1 MRRGKMKNRYLIFLL
16 IVLVFA
22 NTKIFSQD
30 PNFYIFLC
38 FGQSNMEGFPGVEQQ
53 DKTNVDDRF
62 QVLAAVDFPNLNR
75 TKGHWYPAIPPLC
88 RPHTGLCPADY
99 FGRTMVA
106 NLPNNIKVGV
116 VNVSVAGCK
125 IELFDKDNYQTYVST
140 APSWMTNIIKEYD
153 GNPYAYLVGMAK
165 LAQKDGIIKGILLHQ
180 GESNPNDSS
189 WTLKVKS
196 IYNNLIKDLDLNSGS
211 VPLLAGELVNADE
224 GGACAAMNQIIAK
237 LPEVL
242 PNSYVISSIGCTAR
256 PDHLHFNPAGY
267 RKLGMRYGIKMLS
280 LLGYEI
286 AEPNIPQNDGRD
298 SIKKVI
304 VPGIQAPP
312 ADRGQKNF
320 GGPPPG
326 TVGQGQPMRLP
337 RREQKIQTVALDS
350 ISMSDP
356 YIYPD
361 EKSQTYYLT
370 GTGGRLY
377 KSKDLKMW
385 TGPYPII
392 DLLGTWMDGH
402 WVAAAEIHHIG
413 NKYYYAGTWSD
424 HGYLIE
430 YVPRRYN
437 VPRNQTQLLVSD
449 SPDGP
454 FKPLVA
460 DHEFCLGPEDW
471 DIIDGTLY
479 QENDTTYLVFVHEW
493 TQLIDGTMDYMPLSK
508 DLTHRTAEPT
518 TIFRASE
525 AAWAKEMN
533 SIGEATFG
541 LKMPGW
547 VTDGPEMFRTK
558 TGKLGMLWASWGDHR
573 YAQGVAYSTSGSI
586 RGPWVQ
592 EQEAFK
598 GDNSGHGMLF
608 TTFEGKRLFIVH
620 HAEEKGPRK
629 PQLWEV
635 DDSGDKLVLGKRY
648 NPQ

>member
-1 MRRGKMKNRYLIFLL
+1 MVVFIELFLMNTK
-16 IVLVFA
+16 VFA
-22 NTKIFSQD
+22 QD
-30 PNFYIFLC
+30 ANFYIYLC
-38 FGQSNMEGFPGVEQQ
+38 FGQSNMEGFPGIEEQ

-62 QVLAAVDFPNLNR
+62 QVLATVDDPKR
-75 TKGHWYPAIPPLC
+75 GREKGHWYTAVPPLC
-88 RPHTGLCPADY
+88 RPNTGLCPADY
-99 FGRTMVA
+99 FGRTIVA
-106 NLPNNIKVGV
+106 CLPKNIKVGV
-116 VNVSVAGCK
+116 VNVAVAGCK
-125 IELFDKDNYQTYVST
+125 IELFEKDSFQTYAST
-140 APSWMTNIIKEYD
+140 APPWMANIIKTYN
-153 GNPYAYLVGMAK
+153 GNPYAYILDMAK
-165 LAQKDGIIKGILLHQ
+165 LAQKEGVIKGILLHQ
-180 GESNPNDSS
+180 GESNPNDSA
-189 WTLKVKS
+189 WTIKVKG
-196 IYNNLIKDLDLNSGS
+196 IYDNLIKDLNLNPAS
-211 VPLLAGELVNADE
+211 VPLLAGEMVNADKN
-224 GGACAAMNQIIAK
+224 GACAAMNKIIAT
-237 LPEVL
+237 LPDRV
-242 PNSYVISSIGCTAR
+242 PNSFVISSNGCAAR
-256 PDHLHFNPAGY
+256 FDHLHFTAAGY
-267 RKLGMRYGIKMLS
+267 RKLGTRYGIKMLS
-280 LLGYEI
+280 LLGYKV
-286 AEPNIPQNDGRD
+286 AEPDIPQNEE
-298 SIKKVI
+298 SANTKKSI

-312 ADRGQKNF
+312 ADPGQKNF

-326 TVGQGQPMRLP
+326 SGGQGQAMRQP
-337 RREQKIQTVALDS
+337 RPESDIRTVSLGE

-361 EKSQTYYLT
+361 EKSRTYYLT

-392 DLLGTWMDGH
+392 DLAGTWMEGH

-413 NKYYYAGTWSD
+413 NKYYYVGTWSD
-424 HGYLIE
+424 HSHLIE

-437 VPRNQTQLLVSD
+437 VPRNQTQLLVAD

-493 TQLIDGTMDYMPLSK
+493 TQLIDGTMAYMPLSK
-508 DLTHRTAEPT
+508 DLTHRTTEPT

-525 AAWAKEMN
+525 AAWSKEMN

-558 TGKLGMLWASWGDHR
+558 TGKLGMLWSSWGEHR
-573 YAQGVAYSTSGSI
+573 YAQGVAYSISGSI

-592 EQEAFK
+592 EKEAFK

-608 TTFEGKRLFIVH
+608 ATFEGKRLFIVH

-629 PQLWEV
+629 PQLYEV
-635 DDSGDKLVLGKRY
+635 DDSGDKLILGSRY
-648 NPQ
+648 NP

>member
-1 MRRGKMKNRYLIFLL
+1 MKCRFLMFLL
-16 IVLVFA
+16 MGFLLA
-22 NTKIFSQD
+22 NTKVFSQD

-38 FGQSNMEGFPGVEQQ
+38 FGQSNMEGFPGVEEQ
-53 DKTNVDDRF
+53 DKINVDDRF

-75 TKGHWYPAIPPLC
+75 EKGHWYTAIPPLC
-88 RPHTGLCPADY
+88 RPSTGLCPADY

-106 NLPNNIKVGV
+106 NLPKNIKVGV

-125 IELFDKDNYQTYVST
+125 IELFDKDNYQTYIPT
-140 APSWMTNIIKEYD
+140 APSWMKNIIKIYD
-153 GNPYAYLVGMAK
+153 GNPYAYLVEMAK
-165 LAQKDGIIKGILLHQ
+165 LAQKDGVIKGILLHQ
-180 GESNPNDSS
+180 GESNTNDST
-189 WTLKVKS
+189 WTLKVKN
-196 IYNNLIKDLDLNSGS
+196 IYDNLIKDLNLNADS

-224 GGACAAMNQIIAK
+224 GGACASMNKIIGK
-237 LPEVL
+237 LPEVI
-242 PNSYVISSIGCTAR
+242 PNSYVISSSGCPCR
-256 PDHLHFNPAGY
+256 FDHLHFNPDGY

-280 LLGYEI
+280 LLGYKV
-286 AEPNIPQNDGRD
+286 AEPELPQNHVETKE
-298 SIKKVI
+298 KKQI

-312 ADRGQKNF
+312 AEPGQRNF
-320 GGPPPG
+320 GGFRRAAG
-326 TVGQGQPMRLP
+326 TNGQQAQQTPMMQRP
-337 RREQKIQTVALDS
+337 RPEPKIQTVSLDE

-361 EKSQTYYLT
+361 EKTHTYYLT

-385 TGPYPII
+385 TGPYSII
-392 DLLGTWMDGH
+392 DLKGTWMDGH

-424 HGYLIE
+424 HNHLIE

-454 FKPLVA
+454 FKPLIP

-493 TQLIDGTMDYMPLSK
+493 TQLIDGTMAYMPLSK

-525 AAWAKEMN
+525 APWSKEMN

-541 LKMPGW
+541 MKMPGW

-558 TGKLGMLWASWGDHR
+558 TGKLGMLWSTWGAHR
-573 YAQGVAYSTSGSI
+573 YLQGVAYSESGTI
-586 RGPWVQ
+586 HGPWIQ
-592 EQEAFK
+592 ADK
-598 GDNSGHGMLF
+598 PLKDDNSGHGMIF
-608 TTFEGKRLFIVH
+608 TTFEGKRLLIIH

-629 PQLWEV
+629 PQLYEI
-635 DDSGDKLVLGKRY
+635 DDSGDKLILGPRY
-648 NPQ
+648 NP